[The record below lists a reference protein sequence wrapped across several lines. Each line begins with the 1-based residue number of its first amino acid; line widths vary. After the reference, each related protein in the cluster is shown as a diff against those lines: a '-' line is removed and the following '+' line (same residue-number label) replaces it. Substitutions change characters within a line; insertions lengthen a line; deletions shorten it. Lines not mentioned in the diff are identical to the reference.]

1 MTTNPG
7 ARLATD
13 GQVLRGATNDEARVD
28 HILKV
33 SGLHVRF
40 GGVKAV
46 TDVSF
51 QVGSGEILGLIGPN
65 GAGKTTSFNAVSGM
79 VVPTEGRIALRGHDV
94 TGWPP
99 ERMAALGMARTFQ
112 NIQLFEGLSVRENVM
127 VGAGRLGSCGL
138 LASVLRVGRH
148 NMLERL
154 KGQAAD
160 KWIERLGLA
169 PYAETMAQELPLG
182 LQRVA
187 EVARAMAAEP
197 AILLLDEPAAGLNR
211 GEKDA
216 LGRVLRLLAAEADC
230 AMVVVDHDV
239 PLVMEIA
246 NRIVVLDHGV
256 KIMEGRPDEVRADP
270 RVIAAYL
277 GTTEELA

>member
-1 MTTNPG
+1 MTTSNAANA
-7 ARLATD
+7 ARMLT
-13 GQVLRGATNDEARVD
+13 
-28 HILKV
+28 V

-46 TDVSF
+46 TDVGFS
-51 QVGSGEILGLIGPN
+51 VGAGEILGLIGPN
-65 GAGKTTSFNAVSGM
+65 GAGKTTTFNAVSGM
-79 VVPTEGRIALRGHDV
+79 VVPSEGKIMLDGVDV

-99 ERMAALGMARTFQ
+99 ERMATLGMARTFQ

-127 VGAGRLGSCGL
+127 VGAGRQASCGL
-138 LASVLRVGRH
+138 LASIVRVGRH
-148 NMLERL
+148 NRLERTHA
-154 KGQAAD
+154 QAAD
-160 KWIERLGLA
+160 AWMERLGLA
-169 PYAETMAQELPLG
+169 PYAHTMAQELPLG

-187 EVARAMAAEP
+187 EVARAMAASP

-216 LGRVLRLLAAEADC
+216 LGKVLRMLAAEASC
-230 AMVVVDHDV
+230 AMIVVDHDV
-239 PLVMEIA
+239 PLVMDIA
-246 NRIVVLDHGV
+246 NRVVVLDHGV
-256 KIMEGRPDEVRADP
+256 KITEGSPDEVRADA